1 MIYSAIKFR
10 FYLEILNLN
19 AILWFYSPRNVSH
32 PVTRLNVL
40 FDSEHWICIFDQ
52 DKSRSH
58 NVRVCPLCCS
68 AQVSTLLCY
77 RVNDVQKFRFSRKFN
92 RTEEGCEEN
101 EFATMWIER
110 TVLVTSYPLPGIL
123 RWFPVTS
130 ADTFQISP
138 LRNAIETME
147 KENKWVIRLSDKL
160 SA

>member
-1 MIYSAIKFR
+1 MFV
-10 FYLEILNLN
+10 F
-19 AILWFYSPRNVSH
+19 P
-32 PVTRLNVL
+32 L
-40 FDSEHWICIFDQ
+40 FAVQRKSQLLHVVFIF
-52 DKSRSH
+52 
-58 NVRVCPLCCS
+58 
-68 AQVSTLLCY
+68 Y

-147 KENKWVIRLSDKL
+147 KENKWVR
-160 SA
+160 